1 MTQVQ
6 ICLVCL
12 VTCFSLGQR
21 EAQGAG
27 RAAGWAVQQPRP
39 PHTLPRPRPIKGTR
53 ESLALQLKERPDFV
67 IGRYGRIRRGF
78 LLPGRLLMGSTFD
91 GGVATG
97 HAPSSG
103 LITDVCGGGGARTR
117 AADPSAALWSPL
129 LSSAPEG
136 PSRYRRLCG
145 AFRAGPGGGAEAC

>member
-1 MTQVQ
+1 
-6 ICLVCL
+6 
-12 VTCFSLGQR
+12 
-21 EAQGAG
+21 
-27 RAAGWAVQQPRP
+27 
-39 PHTLPRPRPIKGTR
+39 
-53 ESLALQLKERPDFV
+53 
-67 IGRYGRIRRGF
+67 
-78 LLPGRLLMGSTFD
+78 MGSTFD

-103 LITDVCGGGGARTR
+103 LIADVCGGGGARTR